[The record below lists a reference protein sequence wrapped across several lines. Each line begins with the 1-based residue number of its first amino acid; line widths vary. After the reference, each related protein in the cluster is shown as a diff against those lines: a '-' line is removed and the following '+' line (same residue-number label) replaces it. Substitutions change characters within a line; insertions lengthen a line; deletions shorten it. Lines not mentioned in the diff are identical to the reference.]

1 MNKYLYLLLLTFI
14 IGGGIAYAGAR
25 RANAPG
31 GGGDMIGAEVVS
43 GLRPEAVGDTAGM
56 RQEIMAV
63 LGRQPQAG
71 WAVAFE
77 DLGTGQQFL
86 LNEHDRFHAASTMK
100 TPVLIEAF
108 RLAAEHKLALTDSV
122 LIHTDFMSI
131 ADSSRYILDS
141 ASDSE
146 KELYGLAGKKL
157 PLREL
162 LYRMITESSNLSTN
176 LVIEAVGAKNVVATM
191 RQLGAM
197 DIQVLRGVE
206 DQKAFDKGMNNT
218 TTAYDLMLIF
228 DRIATGK
235 AVDPAACS
243 DMIGILKAQHFKE
256 IIAGKLPDG
265 VQVASKSGWIT
276 GVHHDS
282 GIVYLPDG
290 RRYVLVLLSK
300 DIADD
305 GEAVEIEA
313 TVSRIIYDHMTGVR
327 VAGDDQAKVGGGGMP
342 AAAGGGI
349 VAGMGGRMEAAY
361 PVVDKLFKA
370 YAAKN
375 HYPGLVYGIVANG
388 KLVYSGATGYS
399 DLEKKTVATAGS
411 DFRIASMTKSFVSTA
426 ILQLRDAGRLR
437 LDDPAYLY
445 IPELKDQRGS
455 ASDAPVITI
464 RNLLTHSAGF
474 PEDNPWG
481 DRQLAVTDAELL
493 AMVKKGISFSNS
505 PGIAYEY
512 SNMGFALLGYIIQK
526 VTGERYEN
534 YITAHILQ
542 PLGMEHTYWEYERV
556 PADRLAHGYRWLNGG
571 WVEQP
576 LLHDGAYGAMG
587 GMITTIEDFTKY
599 EAFQLDAWPSRS
611 GPEPGPLKRSS
622 RREMQQPWMFN
633 NLNTQ
638 FSYSGAQLCPMV
650 SSYAYGLRWSKDC
663 KGRTFVGHTGGLP
676 GFGSNWNMLTDYGI
690 GVICMANLT
699 YANAAA
705 INLQVLDT
713 LVTLAGL
720 RPRAVPVSPV
730 LEQRKKELVALLP
743 EWKDAEKS
751 GIFAVN
757 FWLDYFVDSLRSEAG
772 AAFARAGKIVRVG
785 EVVAENGMR
794 GSFLL
799 HGERADI
806 EVRFTLTPENP
817 ARVQEYH
824 IRVVER

>member
-1 MNKYLYLLLLTFI
+1 MRKYLYLLLATFI
-14 IGGGIAYAGAR
+14 ASGGTACAA
-25 RANAPG
+25 
-31 GGGDMIGAEVVS
+31 VS
-43 GLRPEAVGDTAGM
+43 DTAGM

-63 LGRQPQAG
+63 LGRQPQASF
-71 WAVAFE
+71 AIAFE

-100 TPVLIEAF
+100 TPVLIEVF
-108 RLAAEHKLALTDSV
+108 RLAAGHKLALTDSV

-176 LVIEAVGAKNVVATM
+176 LVIEAVGAKNVVTTM

-313 TVSRIIYDHMTGVR
+313 TVSRIIYDHMTGAK
-327 VAGDDQAKVGGGGMP
+327 VAADEQAKVWGGGPPTGAGGGQTKMG
-342 AAAGGGI
+342 GGGI
-349 VAGMGGRMEAAY
+349 VGMEAAY

-437 LDDPAYLY
+437 LDDPAWLY

-526 VTGERYEN
+526 VTGERYEK
-534 YITAHILQ
+534 YISEHILQ

-556 PADRLAHGYRWLNGG
+556 PADRLAHGYRWLNGD

-587 GMITTIEDFTKY
+587 GMITTLEDFAKY

-611 GPEPGPLKRSS
+611 GPESGPLKRSS

-650 SSYAYGLRWSKDC
+650 SSYAYGLRWSRDC

-690 GVICMANLT
+690 GVICLANLT
-699 YANAAA
+699 YANAAT

-757 FWLDYFVDSLRSEAG
+757 FWLDYFVDSLRAEAG
-772 AAFARAGKIVRVG
+772 SIFARAGHILRVG
-785 EVVAENGMR
+785 ELQADNGLR
-794 GSFLL
+794 GSFLME
-799 HGERADI
+799 GERGNI
-806 EVRFTLTPENP
+806 EVKFTLTPENP

-824 IRVVER
+824 IRLMER